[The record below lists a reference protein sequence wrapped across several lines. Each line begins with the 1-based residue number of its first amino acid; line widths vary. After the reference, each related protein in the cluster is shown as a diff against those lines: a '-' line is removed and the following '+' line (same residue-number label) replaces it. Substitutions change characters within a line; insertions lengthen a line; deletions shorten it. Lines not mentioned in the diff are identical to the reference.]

1 MRNLLGQD
9 KKWSMLRAGC
19 PSGKALSL
27 HHKAPCYA
35 SRRGETILSLRA
47 IYLSSLAYSCSQG
60 FSFLINCLYFY

>member
-27 HHKAPCYA
+27 HHKAPC
-35 SRRGETILSLRA
+35 
-47 IYLSSLAYSCSQG
+47 
-60 FSFLINCLYFY
+60 